1 MRAPRSSPVRGLF
14 AGLIAL
20 IMFAS
25 AAIAMAAGGSAPATS
40 SAIQASGVQAA
51 VGGDGAAPQ
60 DGGRAHTRIS
70 GFRDDDDD
78 ADDADGGRGGR
89 GR

>member
-20 IMFAS
+20 IVFAS
-25 AAIAMAAGGSAPATS
+25 VAIAMAAGGSVPATS
-40 SAIQASGVQAA
+40 SANQASSVQAA

-60 DGGRAHTRIS
+60 DGGRGHTRIS
-70 GFRDDDDD
+70 GLRDGD
-78 ADDADGGRGGR
+78 DDADGGRGGR